1 MKKRKRSGEVS
12 INIRDVGSEAQVA
25 VGDNITQ
32 THITAADQM
41 QLRQLFDRLAADVE
55 AQAPADQKAEAL
67 AKARELEASLTASP
81 PQLDRTEGA
90 KSWLLKHLPGIAGTL
105 TGTFVNPIL
114 GKLVEASG
122 DALAAE
128 FKRRFLPH

>member
-1 MKKRKRSGEVS
+1 MTKRKRSGQV
-12 INIRDVGSEAQVA
+12 NITFGDVGPEAQVA
-25 VGDNITQ
+25 IGDNIKQ
-32 THITAADQM
+32 THITDAERLE
-41 QLRQLFDRLAADVE
+41 LRRLFDRLAADVE
-55 AQAPADQKAEAL
+55 AQAPTDQKAEAV
-67 AKARELEASLTASP
+67 ATARELEASLTGGT
-81 PQLDRTEGA
+81 PQLDRTERA
-90 KSWLLKHLPGIAGTL
+90 KNWLLKHLPGIAGTL